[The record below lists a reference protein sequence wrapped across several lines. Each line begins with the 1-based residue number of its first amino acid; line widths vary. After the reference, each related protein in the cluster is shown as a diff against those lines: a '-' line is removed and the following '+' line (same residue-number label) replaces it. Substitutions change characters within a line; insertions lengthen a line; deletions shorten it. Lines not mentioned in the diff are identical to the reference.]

1 MAVENVYFIECYV
14 TSEKLAREVC
24 WAMCRAPSCHDVMV
38 TKLDGYG
45 YHLDCQADF
54 EGAVNQ
60 VRSILGRKKSDRVDW
75 LI

>member
-1 MAVENVYFIECYV
+1 MDPKPIECYV
-14 TSEKLAREVC
+14 TNEKLAKEVC

-38 TKLDGYG
+38 TKVDGFG
-45 YHLDCQADF
+45 YHIDCQVDF

-75 LI
+75 LL